1 MSRNL
6 NLTNSRENRSKWIH
20 DDYLVDVVEQAA
32 QAVVIVAVAVV
43 GMVAADVVTVNV
55 AMAVDAVTV
64 ENAVAPFLSLTMP
77 SDWNQSISIKWNV

>member
-6 NLTNSRENRSKWIH
+6 NLTNSRENHSKWIH
-20 DDYLVDVVEQAA
+20 EDYLVDVVEQAA

>member
-32 QAVVIVAVAVV
+32 RAVVIVAAAVV